1 MKAGMYFAA
10 ATAALIVIGYL
21 VLQLGFDAPGD
32 ARALR
37 TSAMVAVAVQL
48 VSFAIAR
55 RMPLRNL
62 MVGWGIGA
70 VLRVIVLSVYAL
82 LVVPAL
88 ALPRSAALVSVV
100 TFMFVS
106 MLIEPLLLAYDR

>member
-1 MKAGMYFAA
+1 MKAGTYFAA

-21 VLQLGFDAPGD
+21 LLQLGFDSAGD
-32 ARALR
+32 SHALR
-37 TSAMVAVAVQL
+37 VSAIVAMAVQL
-48 VSFAIAR
+48 VSFTIAR
-55 RMPLRNL
+55 RMPVSNL
-62 MVGWGIGA
+62 MLGWGLGTL
-70 VLRVIVLSVYAL
+70 LRVLVLTVYAL

-88 ALPRSAALVSVV
+88 GLPRSAALVSVV

>member
-1 MKAGMYFAA
+1 VKAGTYFAA

-21 VLQLGFDAPGD
+21 ILQLGFDSPGD
-32 ARALR
+32 SRALR
-37 TSAMVAVAVQL
+37 TSAMVAMAVQL

-55 RMPLRNL
+55 RTAVRNL
-62 MVGWGIGA
+62 MVGWGIGT
-70 VLRVIVLSVYAL
+70 VLRVVVLAVYAL

-88 ALPRSAALVSVV
+88 ALPRSAALVSFV

>member
-1 MKAGMYFAA
+1 MYFAA
-10 ATAALIVIGYL
+10 ATAALIVISYL
-21 VLQLGFDAPGD
+21 VLQLGFDSPGD
-32 ARALR
+32 SRALR
-37 TSAMVAVAVQL
+37 TSAMVALAVQL

-55 RMPLRNL
+55 RMPVRNL
-62 MVGWGIGA
+62 TVGWGIGTLLRLV
-70 VLRVIVLSVYAL
+70 VLTVYAL

-88 ALPRSAALVSVV
+88 GLPSSAALVSLV